1 MTLHMTHRLPTYL
14 VRPLL
19 TSRSYFPIHDLGM
32 TLIEL
37 KELPCLTPLQSSV
50 ATISLSS
57 GYIRSSSKTEYE
69 FYRSPCL
76 SPIPP

>member
-1 MTLHMTHRLPTYL
+1 
-14 VRPLL
+14 
-19 TSRSYFPIHDLGM
+19 M

-37 KELPCLTPLQSSV
+37 KDLPQLTHSLQSSINI
-50 ATISLSS
+50 ISLSS
-57 GYIRSSSKTEYE
+57 GYIWSSSKTKYE